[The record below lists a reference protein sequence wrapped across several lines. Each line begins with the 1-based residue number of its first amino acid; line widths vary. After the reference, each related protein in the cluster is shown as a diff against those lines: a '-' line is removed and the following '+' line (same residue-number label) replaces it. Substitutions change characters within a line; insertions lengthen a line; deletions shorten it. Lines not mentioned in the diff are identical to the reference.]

1 MERKGRV
8 KEGRGRRREGERE
21 AEKKIHGMPLEVST
35 VQLITLK
42 TDSYRGRSEQ
52 DILSLCNELYFIL
65 K

>member
-1 MERKGRV
+1 MDRKGRV
-8 KEGRGRRREGERE
+8 KEGRDRKREGERE
-21 AEKKIHGMPLEVST
+21 AEKKIHGMALEVST